1 MSWIEYEQM
10 EKLLLIN
17 KMYCNFSTRFT
28 FFFASAGK
36 LNALED
42 WRLARLDL
50 MHKFEVQEEQI
61 AKQEESHKTTLYE
74 TEKSVIIAKA
84 KLIIC
89 RSNIHHCI
97 YTVKNVLQIH
107 TFLSEFSDLG
117 V

>member
-1 MSWIEYEQM
+1 MNVWKNSLH
-10 EKLLLIN
+10 LLL
-17 KMYCNFSTRFT
+17 
-28 FFFASAGK
+28 SAGK

-89 RSNIHHCI
+89 
-97 YTVKNVLQIH
+97 
-107 TFLSEFSDLG
+107 
-117 V
+117 